1 MPSPYIA
8 PLEVPSGVWLSTF
21 PYPISLAHQGSL
33 LFSGEHRINCIS
45 LLILLICCIQ
55 HASPPDPTK
64 NTITGGIVPTWRLKD
79 LDIKIFRVG
88 SDYLADWGGGNLA
101 TRLTYFLGTA
111 LGPKLKEEV
120 LAQSSNRFQFTIS
133 TSINF
138 ADIRGIPMDQ
148 KVKLFFR
155 LVNFFSS
162 DFSQETKWMICQERQ
177 G

>member
-1 MPSPYIA
+1 MSYSKFGFA
-8 PLEVPSGVWLSTF
+8 SSLSFT
-21 PYPISLAHQGSL
+21 
-33 LFSGEHRINCIS
+33 
-45 LLILLICCIQ
+45 ICCMLN
-55 HASPPDPTK
+55 ASPPDPTK
-64 NTITGGIVPTWRLKD
+64 HSITGDIVPTWKLKD

-111 LGPKLKEEV
+111 PRPKLKEP
-120 LAQSSNRFQFTIS
+120 QSSNRFQFTIS

-177 G
+177 GERVT